1 MTKFSDE
8 MIEDLAKVI
17 NGPHDA
23 THIGVDELKELQQVR
38 WDRQTTKIDKAMC
51 RNQARAVLEHLE
63 VPAAMAVKEP
73 NVAKLL
79 RAAKDLLASVG
90 KSKLEKTSPVFQVR
104 VSDLA
109 AAVTALTAATQEE
122 DLDNDNTAAPGLER

>member
-1 MTKFSDE
+1 MFSDE

-17 NGPHDA
+17 NGPHDDS
-23 THIGVDELKELQQVR
+23 HIGPEKLKELQQVR

-63 VPAAMAVKEP
+63 VPSSMAVKEP

-79 RAAKDLLASVG
+79 RASKDLVASIP
-90 KSKLEKTSPVFQVR
+90 KSQVEKTSPVFQVR
-104 VSDLA
+104 VSDLD
-109 AAVTALTAATQEE
+109 AAVIALNADMQADIDENHE
-122 DLDNDNTAAPGLER
+122 AEPGFGS